1 MKIEEQKKKGL
12 NTILSITIDKKIIEE
27 ELKKKLSKL
36 QSEIS
41 LKGFR
46 PGKVPPA
53 VIKSQF
59 GKAIYGEVIDKIL
72 HESSN
77 KALLEKKIKVAG
89 QPKINLN
96 TFGEGKDLNYTI
108 EVDSLPEVNLASFE
122 KYTANEYSL
131 KIENKLIDEKIK
143 EIAKNNKTFSDK
155 NEKLEKGDL
164 VIFDCNGSV
173 NGEKFE
179 GSDGKN
185 TRLVIGEDLFLKGFD
200 QKLIGVKK
208 KENKTVEVNL
218 PENYPKKELA
228 NKKAKFEC
236 KIINVQKPNE
246 TKIDDTFAK
255 NLGAKDLADLKLLI
269 EKQISTQYT
278 QALDSI
284 TKKEILDQI
293 GKLHKLE
300 LPKNLVEQEIHL
312 MTHQLKKEEAEKHK
326 SKNLK
331 VAESRIKLGLVLN
344 EYGEKNNLKVSNEE
358 VKAEVQKQIKG
369 MPGQEKMVLDYYE
382 KNPSAAQSLKGSLYE
397 EKILTLFKSKINL
410 KKKNIT
416 INEAEKIISDFNK
429 SSQELS
435 VHNHSDDHGHNHDH
449 ENNGD
454 HDHNHK
460 NEIKDSKEKKVSK
473 TSSNIQKK
481 IKKVSKK

>member
-1 MKIEEQKKKGL
+1 MKVEIQNKKGL
-12 NTILSITIDKKIIEE
+12 TTILSIIIDKKTIQE
-27 ELKKKLSKL
+27 ELDKKLVKL
-36 QSEIS
+36 QSEVS

-77 KALLEKKIKVAG
+77 KALEEKKIKAAG
-89 QPKINLN
+89 QPKIDLK

-108 EVDSLPEVNLASFE
+108 EVDSLPEVNLVSFE
-122 KYTANEYSL
+122 KYAANEYL
-131 KIENKLIDEKIK
+131 VKIENKLVDEKIK
-143 EIAKNNKTFSDK
+143 EIAKNNKNFSDK
-155 NEKLEKGDL
+155 NEKSEKGDL
-164 VIFDCNGSV
+164 VIFDYKASV

-179 GSDGKN
+179 GSEGKN
-185 TRLVIGEDLFLKGFD
+185 TRLVVGEDLFLKGFD

-208 KENKTVEVNL
+208 EENKTIEVNL

-236 KIINVQKPNE
+236 KIINIQKPNE
-246 TKIDDTFAK
+246 TKIDDSFAK

-269 EKQISTQYT
+269 EKQISNQYK
-278 QALDSI
+278 QSLDSI

-293 GKLHKLE
+293 EKLHKPE

-312 MTHQLKKEEAEKHK
+312 MTRQLKKEDIEKHK

-331 VAESRIKLGLVLN
+331 IAESRIKLGLVLN
-344 EYGEKNNLKVSNEE
+344 EYGEKNNLKVSDDE

-382 KNPSAAQSLKGSLYE
+382 KNPSATQSLKGSLYE

-416 INEAEKIISDFNK
+416 TTEAEKIISDFNK

-435 VHNHSDDHGHNHDH
+435 AHNHDH
-449 ENNGD
+449 EHND
-454 HDHNHK
+454 DRNHK
-460 NEIKDSKEKKVSK
+460 NETKDNKEKKVTK
-473 TSSNIQKK
+473 TSSNIEKK